1 MPDNTLRARDEAFWQ
16 TFADRYDVEP
26 GPLNL
31 ENGYFG
37 RMSRTVV
44 EEYQRNIELINRSN
58 SVYVRQRF
66 EQDDSLKIRAQLARL
81 IGAPADSVALTRNAS
96 EGLQS
101 LIRNYNRLQPGDQ
114 VLICDL
120 EYDTVKGAMRWLARN
135 RGVEVVEIEHAH
147 PATFDSLLNT
157 YRETFARY
165 PRLKLMALTHVTHR
179 TGLVMPVQAI
189 AAAAKEHGIDV
200 ILDGA
205 HALGQIEFDLTELG
219 IYFAGFNLHKWIGA
233 PLTLGFIYI
242 APERLADIDPDMGEM
257 HFPVTDIRARTPYST
272 PNIPALLTLPLVL
285 EEHHAMGGAA
295 AKGSRLNHLRNLW
308 VRPAREL
315 PGIEVLTPDDPRLYC
330 GITSM
335 RFIAQTDQQ
344 AMVER
349 LLNRYNLFTVV
360 RTGAACGPCIRI
372 TPGLTT
378 TAEHM
383 TRLTRAL
390 TLLSNDNT
398 GSCRSEH
405 ARDGRER

>member
-1 MPDNTLRARDEAFWQ
+1 MPDNTRRARDEAFWQ
-16 TFADRYDVEP
+16 TFADRYDRQP
-26 GPLNL
+26 GPINL

-66 EQDDSLKIRAQLARL
+66 EQGDSLKIRAQLAGL
-81 IGAPADSVALTRNAS
+81 IGVPADSVALTCNATD
-96 EGLQS
+96 GLQS

-120 EYDTVKGAMRWLARN
+120 EYDTVKGAMRWLARH
-135 RGVEVVEIEHAH
+135 RGVEVIEVDHTH
-147 PATFDSLLNT
+147 PASFDSLLAT

-205 HALGQIEFDLTELG
+205 HALGQLEFDLDKLG
-219 IYFAGFNLHKWIGA
+219 IAFAAYNLHKWIGA
-233 PLTLGFIYI
+233 PLTLGFLYI
-242 APERLADIDPDMGEM
+242 APERLADIDPDMAEM

-285 EEHHAMGGAA
+285 EEHWAMGGSA
-295 AKGSRLNHLRNLW
+295 AKRARLNYLRNLW
-308 VRPAREL
+308 VRAVREH
-315 PGIEVLTPDDPRLYC
+315 PGIDVMTPDDPRLYC
-330 GITSM
+330 GITAM
-335 RFIAQTDQQ
+335 RFTAHADQQ
-344 AMVER
+344 AMAEK
-349 LLNRYNLFTVV
+349 LLSDYNLFTVV
-360 RTGAACGPCIRI
+360 RNGAASGPCIRI
-372 TPGLTT
+372 TPGLTS
-378 TAEHM
+378 TAADM
-383 TRLTRAL
+383 NLLASAL
-390 TLLSNDNT
+390 TEL
-398 GSCRSEH
+398 G
-405 ARDGRER
+405 